1 MKGLAIH
8 GVSVRYG
15 RREVPREL
23 SAGPLPRGMIT
34 ALLGPNG
41 SGKSTLLRVLAGLT
55 TPSAGRLTL
64 DGETLALS
72 ARSARSHSVVY
83 LPQALPAGVRLQ
95 VLESVLVARRATRDA
110 ASRRPAT
117 WRSRT
122 RCWRGSGSAR
132 WRRVRSTSCRAASGN
147 WSASRRRWCAIRRCC
162 CSTSRCR
169 RSTSTTSS
177 M

>member
-15 RREVPREL
+15 RREVLREL

-55 TPSAGRLTL
+55 TASAGRLTL

-110 ASRRPAT
+110 ALRGQPPA
-117 WRSRT
+117 
-122 RCWRGSGSAR
+122 GD
-132 WRRVRSTSCRAASGN
+132 
-147 WSASRRRWCAIRRCC
+147 
-162 CSTSRCR
+162 
-169 RSTSTTSS
+169 
-177 M
+177 